1 MQSGE
6 PIGVTTVTRQI
17 DDKSR
22 WQLISHL
29 VAISYLTPM
38 RSESCDRVNASGASL
53 NEKSSQVKSS
63 QVKVYNSTLQE
74 ELDLVTTL
82 HTAVQCTANTNG
94 ITVFSTHTQRD
105 RRRHTTSTTIH
116 TLMMLSA
123 SGGLFLD
130 RMR

>member
-1 MQSGE
+1 
-6 PIGVTTVTRQI
+6 
-17 DDKSR
+17 
-22 WQLISHL
+22 
-29 VAISYLTPM
+29 
-38 RSESCDRVNASGASL
+38 VNASGASL
-53 NEKSSQVKSS
+53 DEKSSQVKSS

-74 ELDLVTTL
+74 ELDLVTT

-94 ITVFSTHTQRD
+94 ITAVQPQRD